1 MHSKKGTRIEIAC
14 FSEWLANSKELV
26 SFSEWLADRITLRTK
41 KGASIEIA
49 SFSEWLAD
57 RKRCAQ
63 RKGTRMQIA
72 SFAEW
77 RASKNRELFIV
88 SFGSEGLITSENSCR
103 EIAGLFRMAQRGHVQ
118 TLTPGT

>member
-1 MHSKKGTRIEIAC
+1 
-14 FSEWLANSKELV
+14 
-26 SFSEWLADRITLRTK
+26 
-41 KGASIEIA
+41 
-49 SFSEWLAD
+49 
-57 RKRCAQ
+57 
-63 RKGTRMQIA
+63 MQIA

-118 TLTPGT
+118 TLTPRTWEGVGYHADVSDEANAD